1 MTKRIAF
8 NTLGCKLNQ
17 YETDSLASQFFR
29 AGYEVVPY
37 EAEADAYVINTCTV
51 TNKSDRK
58 SRNMVNRAT
67 GRAVGTAGAPGAAV
81 DAATRAT
88 GAAPATE
95 AAFGRFEQPAEN
107 ASSATA
113 SEAIPPVPASETRPV
128 VVVTGCFVDSN
139 RDYLAG
145 RSDITY
151 VVDNARKNNIFHIV
165 DAHFRGEILDPAR
178 LDSDPFGYALAEKGF
193 HTRSMVKIQ
202 DGCDNFCTFCII
214 PYVRGRATSRP
225 LPAVLDN
232 VRRLVDAGTR
242 EVVLTGVNMGRYR
255 DGESDFADVV
265 EAVLDLPGDFRV
277 RISSLE
283 PEPSDERFI
292 DLLGHPKMCPHLH
305 LCLQSGSERI
315 LLAMR
320 RMYTLAGYLEFV
332 ERLRSRYPG
341 FNLTTDVIVG
351 FPGESDA
358 DFEETARVCREVA
371 FSHIHTFKYSRRE
384 GTRADRM
391 PNQVSE
397 VVKSARSERI
407 REIGSDNKRRYRS
420 TLLGSV
426 QTVLVESVDAEG
438 CGQGYGEH
446 YVPVTVCAA
455 EWQAQSSP
463 RIAENR
469 FCPVRLTALEEG
481 EEPVFRGEPLRFPL
495 AAIPQLAAPAR

>member
-1 MTKRIAF
+1 MKKRIAF

-17 YETDSLASQFFR
+17 YETDSLASQFHS

-67 GRAVGTAGAPGAAV
+67 GRAAGAVVAGGAGAAAGEPPRAI
-81 DAATRAT
+81 AALRAP
-88 GAAPATE
+88 G
-95 AAFGRFEQPAEN
+95 G
-107 ASSATA
+107 
-113 SEAIPPVPASETRPV
+113 RPV

-178 LDSDPFGYALAEKGF
+178 LESDPFNYALAEKGF

-225 LPAVLDN
+225 LPAILEN
-232 VRRLVDAGTR
+232 VRRLVDAGTK

-255 DGESDFADVV
+255 DGETDFADVV
-265 EAVLDLPGDFRV
+265 ESILDLPGDFRV

-283 PEPSDERFI
+283 PELLGERFV

-320 RMYTLAGYLEFV
+320 RMYTVSGYLEFV
-332 ERLRSRYPG
+332 ERLRSRYAG

-358 DFEETARVCREVA
+358 DFDETAGVCREVG

-391 PNQVSE
+391 ADQVSE
-397 VVKSARSERI
+397 AVKSARSERI
-407 REIGSDNKRRYRS
+407 REIGSDNKRRYRGN
-420 TLLGSV
+420 LLGSV
-426 QTVLVESVDAEG
+426 QTVLVESVDAAG

-446 YVPVTVCAA
+446 YVPVAVCAA
-455 EWQAQSSP
+455 EGQAEAGQ

-469 FCPVRLTALEEG
+469 FYPVRLTAIDEG
-481 EEPVFRGEPLRFPL
+481 EEPLLRGELL
-495 AAIPQLAAPAR
+495 AHSESVARRLAAPVR

>member
-1 MTKRIAF
+1 MKKKIAF

-17 YETDSLASQFFR
+17 YETDSLASQFHR

-67 GRAVGTAGAPGAAV
+67 AASPATSGAPAV
-81 DAATRAT
+81 
-88 GAAPATE
+88 
-95 AAFGRFEQPAEN
+95 
-107 ASSATA
+107 ASSATERA
-113 SEAIPPVPASETRPV
+113 SVLAPEGRPV

-139 RDYLAG
+139 RDYFAT

-151 VVDNARKNNIFHIV
+151 VVDNARKSSIFHIV

-178 LDSDPFGYALAEKGF
+178 LEGDRFSYPVAERGF

-225 LPAVLDN
+225 LPAILDN
-232 VRRLVDAGTR
+232 VRRLVDLGTR

-255 DGESDFADVV
+255 DGTSDFADVV
-265 EAVLDLPGDFRV
+265 ESVLELPGDFRV

-283 PEPSDERFI
+283 PEPSGDRFI

-305 LCLQSGSERI
+305 LCLQSGSERV

-332 ERLRSRYPG
+332 ERLRGRYPG

-351 FPGESDA
+351 FPGESDE

-397 VVKSARSERI
+397 AVKSARSERI
-407 REIGSDNKRRYRS
+407 REIGSENKRRYRRS
-420 TLLGSV
+420 LLGSV
-426 QTVLVESVDAEG
+426 QTVLVETIDAAG
-438 CGQGYGEH
+438 RGRGYGEH
-446 YVPVTVCAA
+446 YVPVALGA
-455 EWQAQSSP
+455 EEGQREAGAS
-463 RIAENR
+463 IVANR
-469 FCPVRLTALEEG
+469 FYPVRLTALEEG
-481 EEPVFRGEPLRFPL
+481 EEPVLVGEPLRLPQAAL
-495 AAIPQLAAPAR
+495 AQIASPAQ